1 MVFSTVG
8 LVLVDSFLLR
18 YNYYLFST
26 VFKIITI
33 FFTFVHYV
41 MLMKSKQM
49 KSRFHTYI
57 LSKVQVFLNVF
68 VDKKS

>member
-1 MVFSTVG
+1 MVFSAVG
-8 LVLVDSFLLR
+8 VVLVDSFLLR
-18 YNYYLFST
+18 YNIIYLVQFS
-26 VFKIITI
+26 KSLQY

-57 LSKVQVFLNVF
+57 
-68 VDKKS
+68 